1 MYTNSSIFQSANEI
15 DVMTLLMPSG
25 GPGRAG
31 RAGAGDAGS
40 GGASGSG
47 GGDAGGSGGGGGKSG
62 AGTQKK
68 SKLCRLF
75 GVICVFILIFEA
87 GIIFR

>member
-1 MYTNSSIFQSANEI
+1 
-15 DVMTLLMPSG
+15 MTLLMPSG

-31 RAGAGDAGS
+31 RGGAGDAGS

-62 AGTQKK
+62 AGTQR
-68 SKLCRLF
+68 SASCVDFLALF
-75 GVICVFILIFEA
+75 AFCLILKVLACYKPYISDYS
-87 GIIFR
+87 ILQQ

>member
-1 MYTNSSIFQSANEI
+1 MGYYANSSIFQSANEI

-62 AGTQKK
+62 AGTQRNE
-68 SKLCRLF
+68 SCADFLALF
-75 GVICVFILIFEA
+75 AFLF
-87 GIIFR
+87 